1 MKSLGNLKGSLRY
14 KYVNATPTNI
24 KEALRDWP
32 VGVHFAM
39 HGHHMKQEDS
49 LKHAKEVKNYEKY
62 CGFKKEG
69 GDFLLFEA
77 NDSSAVFFH
86 EKEIEDTF
94 SRKICEQI
102 DFVVITSCYSEL
114 IGKKFR
120 ELGVSHVICISKNH
134 PLDDEAAII
143 FS

>member
-1 MKSLGNLKGSLRY
+1 LRY

-39 HGHHMKQEDS
+39 HGYHMKPDNP
-49 LKHAKEVKNYEKY
+49 LKNKNVVSTFEKY
-62 CGFKKEG
+62 CGFQKEG
-69 GDFLLFEA
+69 GDFLLFEKK
-77 NDSSAVFFH
+77 DSSAVFFH
-86 EKEIEDTF
+86 EKEIENTF

-114 IGKKFR
+114 MGKKFR
-120 ELGVSHVICISKNH
+120 ELGVSHVICISKDH
-134 PLDDEAAII
+134 PLADEAAII
-143 FS
+143 FSREFYGQLFSN